1 MPDDDDEALLVGVII
16 FGCSAAAAGIAT
28 IFALI
33 SACTRTARGVR
44 SVAIVMML
52 GACIT
57 LMVQI
62 AYIILEAVAQ
72 SEIIP
77 SPSDD
82 APSLEAVYWLS
93 WPTEVLF
100 WTSLLSVGF
109 TIPSLTSAKTTTP
122 FVRIN

>member
-1 MPDDDDEALLVGVII
+1 MPDDDDEALLVGAII